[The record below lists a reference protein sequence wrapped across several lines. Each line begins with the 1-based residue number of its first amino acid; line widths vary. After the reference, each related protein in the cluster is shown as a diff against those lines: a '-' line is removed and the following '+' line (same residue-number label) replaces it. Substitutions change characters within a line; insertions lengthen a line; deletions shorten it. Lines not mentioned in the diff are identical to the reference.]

1 MDSSIKK
8 NDKRLRVILS
18 TFGPLHLIKSAEYL
32 SQKVDIRV
40 IQGWIP
46 TWWNKWFLRL
56 ASKIVG
62 RNLMKAFERRT
73 PKCLKGKNHSVGFP
87 EFYLWACKLFKLQ
100 SPLKSSYNA
109 ALIYGKQSKHLIKDA
124 DIFHVRSGSGFN
136 GAIEKAKAFGMKVIV
151 DHSIAH
157 PAFMDRQLRSE
168 YKKNDCLFNLGMDN
182 PFWSSIVEEC
192 SKADILLVNS
202 QFVKDTFIENGFN
215 PEKIKV
221 SLLGVRPDFNR
232 LKTNYDIEGG
242 TLKILFTG
250 GFGFR
255 KGAEFILR
263 ALKTLSDEGF
273 KYQFTCVGDSS
284 DAVKMINEI
293 DAPNVHRVNTVPQS
307 ELKRY
312 LEDNDV
318 YLFPSLC
325 EGCASSGMEAMSAG
339 LPVIATKESGLPIIS
354 EEDGIIIESKN
365 VQDIVDALKHIAT
378 DREFREKIGMNAAA
392 KIKNEYTWEK
402 YAENVIKI
410 YHELCDNGRV
420 D

>member
-1 MDSSIKK
+1 MACKNSKK
-8 NDKRLRVILS
+8 MRLRVILS

-32 SQKVDIRV
+32 SEQVDIRV

-46 TWWNKWFLRL
+46 SWWNKWFLCL

-73 PKCLKGKNHSVGFP
+73 PKCLEESNHSIAFA

-109 ALIYGKQSKHLIKDA
+109 ALIYGKQTKHLIKDA
-124 DIFHVRSGSGFN
+124 DVFHVRSGSGFG
-136 GAIEKAKAFGMKVIV
+136 GAIEKAKALGMKVVV

-157 PAFMDRQLRSE
+157 PAFMDKQLRSE
-168 YKKNDCLFNLGMDN
+168 YDKKNCLFNLGLDN

-202 QFVKDTFIENGFN
+202 QFVKDTFVENGYN
-215 PEKIKV
+215 PNQIKV
-221 SLLGVRPDFNR
+221 SMLGVRQDFNR
-232 LKTNYDIEGG
+232 LKTNYDIENN

-255 KGAEFILR
+255 KGAEYILK
-263 ALKTLSDEGF
+263 ALKELSNEGF

-284 DAVKMINEI
+284 DAVHMINEI
-293 DAPNVHRVNTVPQS
+293 GTPNVIRVNTVPQT

-312 LEDNDV
+312 LKENDV

-339 LPVIATKESGLPIIS
+339 LPVIATKESGLPINS
-354 EEDGIIIESKN
+354 GEDGIIIKSKN
-365 VQDIVDALKHIAT
+365 VQDIVNAIKHIAA
-378 DREFREKIGMNAAA
+378 DRNLRKKIGTNAAEKIG
-392 KIKNEYTWEK
+392 NEYTWQK
-402 YAENVIKI
+402 YANNVVNI
-410 YHELCDNGRV
+410 YHELCGNG
-420 D
+420 